1 MIYWI
6 KLLKIIIFFSQNSMN
21 PTINVQ
27 QRPWFLSWFRYVTVE
42 PTMFLYMF
50 AFQLTTVIEQD
61 LFVKKACLANHNFTK
76 EICDNLKNYTD
87 ISKEVQVCNI
97 IVCVVFLWTFF
108 YWITDNSFD
117 ISTMESYCRLHFSN
131 NNSSFHRVMVR

>member
-1 MIYWI
+1 
-6 KLLKIIIFFSQNSMN
+6 MN

-97 IVCVVFLWTFF
+97 IVCVVFL
-108 YWITDNSFD
+108 
-117 ISTMESYCRLHFSN
+117 
-131 NNSSFHRVMVR
+131 